1 MDIYYYKAEKSSEL
15 GQNLTR
21 LLQEIRHCQDAADE
35 LAVSVGTNSYLAGTD
50 VDFGGISAFEFP
62 ENRLIPTSTWEQ
74 IPIEDIKGNYYIPR
88 VEIRQEFLTKDKTE
102 KFQNKP
108 NVIVNK
114 TAIPFTSIMP
124 QFSRKEAAEMAGVTL
139 TTPSMEI
146 LAKRYGIDRQTVN
159 MLTMGIPVDLILGS
173 SEEEA
178 QQAFRLTLQEDRQ
191 ITDALKK
198 NDYYQVSH
206 LKGKKAAIEIYQ
218 KMLALPCIPAGT
230 VNTQLGVKNTQYR
243 CGLLDSDS
251 YIYITSPDT
260 ISKADILAADKEE
273 FQQAMTCKGK
283 KHCDVKDLN

>member
-1 MDIYYYKAEKSSEL
+1 MDIYYYRAEKNSEL
-15 GQNLTR
+15 GQTLTR
-21 LLQEIRHCQDAADE
+21 LLQEIKHCQDAADE
-35 LAVSVGTNSYLAGTD
+35 LAVSVGTESYLAGTD

-62 ENRLIPTSTWEQ
+62 KNRLIPTSVWEQ
-74 IPIEDIKGNYYIPR
+74 VYIEDIKGNFYIPR
-88 VEIRQEFLTKDKTE
+88 VEIRQEFLTKEKAE

-108 NVIVNK
+108 DVIVNK

-139 TTPSMEI
+139 TTPSVEI

-206 LKGKKAAIEIYQ
+206 LKGKKAAIEIYR

-230 VNTQLGVKNTQYR
+230 VNAQLGVKNTQYR

-251 YIYITSPDT
+251 YIYITSPDI
-260 ISKADILAADKEE
+260 ISKADILVAYKEE
-273 FQQAMTCKGK
+273 SQQAMTCKEK
-283 KHCDVKDLN
+283 KHCAVKDLN

>member
-1 MDIYYYKAEKSSEL
+1 MDIYYYKAEKSSKI
-15 GQNLTR
+15 GRTLTR
-21 LLQEIRHCQDAADE
+21 LLQEIKHCQDAADE
-35 LAVSVGTNSYLAGTD
+35 LAVSVGTDSYLAGTD

-62 ENRLIPTSTWEQ
+62 KNRLIPTSVWEQ
-74 IPIEDIKGNYYIPR
+74 VSIEDIKGNFYIPR
-88 VEIRQEFLTKDKTE
+88 VEIRQEFLTKEKAE

-108 NVIVNK
+108 DVIVNK
-114 TAIPFTSIMP
+114 TAIPFTNIMP

-139 TTPSMEI
+139 TTPSVEI

-173 SEEEA
+173 REKEA
-178 QQAFRLTLQEDRQ
+178 QQAFLLTLQEDRQ

-243 CGLLDSDS
+243 CGLLDSDP

-260 ISKADILAADKEE
+260 ISKADILVAYKEE
-273 FQQAMTCKGK
+273 FQQAMTCKEK
-283 KHCDVKDLN
+283 KHCAVKDLN